1 MEYVKRKL
9 DEIRPYEN
17 NPRNNEKSVDRVAES
32 IREFGF
38 LQPIVCDKDGVILAG
53 HTRYAAAKKLG
64 LKTVPVIYAENLS
77 EGQARAYRLIDNK
90 AGEESEWIE
99 ELLGK
104 ELEAVM
110 LEAPEIEPADF
121 GFIGS
126 GEIKKRKSWENA
138 GKRCGMNKDIRI
150 REKSGFLYTSFFAT
164 SEEGTPISEIKQDPE
179 MVGLFAE
186 NLVDYISLYLGSNL
200 SEGSWCM
207 ATTPRRRHAAG
218 FHFSTEV
225 CRTAA
230 ERLGIPFR
238 EDIVTAKNRT
248 RVNAV
253 FKLEKDPGEHNVILY
268 DDIITT
274 GTTLKE
280 TRRLLLEKGHTV
292 LPIVAI
298 RNQ

>member
-1 MEYVKRKL
+1 MGKNITIQKILRIL
-9 DEIRPYEN
+9 LHRLPLIIL
-17 NPRNNEKSVDRVAES
+17 SGA
-32 IREFGF
+32 
-38 LQPIVCDKDGVILAG
+38 LMAVI
-53 HTRYAAAKKLG
+53 
-64 LKTVPVIYAENLS
+64 
-77 EGQARAYRLIDNK
+77 
-90 AGEESEWIE
+90 
-99 ELLGK
+99 
-104 ELEAVM
+104 
-110 LEAPEIEPADF
+110 F
-121 GFIGS
+121 
-126 GEIKKRKSWENA
+126 
-138 GKRCGMNKDIRI
+138 
-150 REKSGFLYTSFFAT
+150 FLYTSFFAT

-268 DDIITT
+268 DDILTT

-280 TRRLLLEKGHTV
+280 TRRLLLEKRHTV

>member
-1 MEYVKRKL
+1 MEYVMKRL

-17 NPRNNEKSVDRVAES
+17 NPRNNEKSVDKVAES

-53 HTRYAAAKKLG
+53 HTRYVAAKKLG
-64 LKTVPVIYAENLS
+64 LKTVPVIYAEDLT

-121 GFIGS
+121 GFLGS
-126 GEIKKRKSWENA
+126 GEIRKRKSWENA

-150 REKSGFLYTSFFAT
+150 REKGGFLYTSFFAT

-268 DDIITT
+268 DDILTT

-280 TRRLLLEKGHTV
+280 TRRLLLEKRHTV

>member
-1 MEYVKRKL
+1 M
-9 DEIRPYEN
+9 
-17 NPRNNEKSVDRVAES
+17 
-32 IREFGF
+32 
-38 LQPIVCDKDGVILAG
+38 
-53 HTRYAAAKKLG
+53 
-64 LKTVPVIYAENLS
+64 PVIYAESLT

-90 AGEESEWIE
+90 AGEASEWIE

-104 ELEAVM
+104 ELEAVI

-121 GFIGS
+121 GFTGS
-126 GEIKKRKSWENA
+126 GEIKRRKSWENA

-164 SEEGTPISEIKQDPE
+164 SEEGRPIAEIKQDPE

-186 NLVDYISLYLGSNL
+186 NLVDYISHYLGSNL
-200 SEGSWCM
+200 SEGSWCLV
-207 ATTPRRRHAAG
+207 TTPRRRHADG

-230 ERLGIPFR
+230 KALGIPFR
-238 EDIVTAKNRT
+238 EEIVTAKNRT

-253 FKLEKDPGEHNVILY
+253 FKLKKDPEEHNVILY

-292 LPIVAI
+292 LPVVAV

>member
-1 MEYVKRKL
+1 
-9 DEIRPYEN
+9 
-17 NPRNNEKSVDRVAES
+17 
-32 IREFGF
+32 
-38 LQPIVCDKDGVILAG
+38 
-53 HTRYAAAKKLG
+53 
-64 LKTVPVIYAENLS
+64 
-77 EGQARAYRLIDNK
+77 
-90 AGEESEWIE
+90 
-99 ELLGK
+99 
-104 ELEAVM
+104 
-110 LEAPEIEPADF
+110 
-121 GFIGS
+121 
-126 GEIKKRKSWENA
+126 
-138 GKRCGMNKDIRI
+138 
-150 REKSGFLYTSFFAT
+150 
-164 SEEGTPISEIKQDPE
+164 
-179 MVGLFAE
+179 
-186 NLVDYISLYLGSNL
+186 
-200 SEGSWCM
+200 M
-207 ATTPRRRHAAG
+207 ATTPRRRHTAG

-230 ERLGIPFR
+230 ERLGIPFM